1 MNREKELYAHLKVGD
16 AEAEFRGGYAEVW
29 RSINRF
35 LTKAGSLASPV
46 KAKTSDYVPRE
57 GSLGEKVMLLRK
69 QGWFDAP
76 KTVKE
81 THQRI
86 RENMAFNCDFP
97 TMSKEL
103 IRMVRRGVLKRQ
115 LTEGGY
121 VYTAPWTVHQ
131 TE

>member
-57 GSLGEKVMLLRK
+57 GSLGEKVMLLCSGNR
-69 QGWFDAP
+69 GGLM
-76 KTVKE
+76 
-81 THQRI
+81 RL
-86 RENMAFNCDFP
+86 RLLRR
-97 TMSKEL
+97 L
-103 IRMVRRGVLKRQ
+103 ISG
-115 LTEGGY
+115 
-121 VYTAPWTVHQ
+121 
-131 TE
+131 

>member
-1 MNREKELYAHLKVGD
+1 MNREKELYARLKVGD

-57 GSLGEKVMLLRK
+57 GSLGAKVMLLRS
-69 QGWFDAP
+69 QGWFDAA

-86 RENMAFNCDFP
+86 KENMAFNCDFP

>member
-1 MNREKELYAHLKVGD
+1 MSGKELYAHLKVGG
-16 AEAEFRGGYAEVW
+16 AEAEFRGSYDEVW
-29 RSINRF
+29 RSINSF
-35 LTKAGSLASPV
+35 LTKAKSPASSV
-46 KAKTSDYVPRE
+46 EDKTADYVPRE
-57 GSLGEKVMLLRK
+57 GSLGEKIMLLRS

-86 RENMAFNCDFP
+86 KESMAFNSDFP
-97 TMSKEL
+97 TISKEL

-121 VYTAPWTVHQ
+121 VYVAPWAIHS

>member
-1 MNREKELYAHLKVGD
+1 LNREKELYARLKVGD
-16 AEAEFRGGYAEVW
+16 SEAEFRGDYGEVW

-35 LTKAGSLASPV
+35 LTKAGSLTSPV
-46 KAKTSDYVPRE
+46 KVKTSDYIPRE
-57 GSLGEKVMLLRK
+57 GSLGASVMLLRS
-69 QGWFDAP
+69 QGWFDAA

-81 THQRI
+81 THHRI
-86 RENMAFNCDFP
+86 KENMAFNCDLA

-121 VYTAPWTVHQ
+121 VYTAPWTVQQ